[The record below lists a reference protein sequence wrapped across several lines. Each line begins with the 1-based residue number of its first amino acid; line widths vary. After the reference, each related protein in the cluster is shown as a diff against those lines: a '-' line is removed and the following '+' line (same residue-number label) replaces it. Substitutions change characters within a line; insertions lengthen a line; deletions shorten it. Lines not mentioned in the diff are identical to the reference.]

1 MVRARVNLQE
11 VARARRDGIPVNRAV
26 QYHESFRPDHNLISL
41 IAEPIVEGKGGDRA
55 ADVHLLAG
63 NRVDVADG
71 QRLDI
76 YEFNRVAE
84 RVGKPAVQ
92 VQVFGGSKGRALIVP
107 YRVRLIGPVAVS
119 KRVG

>member
-26 QYHESFRPDHNLISL
+26 QYHESFRPDHNLVSL
-41 IAEPIVEGKGGDRA
+41 VAEPIVEGKGGDRA

-84 RVGKPAVQ
+84 RVIESTTQ
-92 VQVFGGSKGRALIVP
+92 VQVFGCGDHAALVVP
-107 YRVRLIGPVAVS
+107 CRIRLIRPIAIG
-119 KRVG
+119 KRIA